1 MHYHSAKLGDVHT
14 LHAAR
19 PTDLVLT
26 KTFKAMKAFIFKV
39 TLVTGM
45 VIVCNGIGTNV
56 DNAMMDA
63 CDYLASTDYPQ
74 DDIVDVELVNAE
86 EEQA

>member
-1 MHYHSAKLGDVHT
+1 
-14 LHAAR
+14 
-19 PTDLVLT
+19 
-26 KTFKAMKAFIFKV
+26 MKAFIFKV

-56 DNAMMDA
+56 DNAMLDA
-63 CDYLASTDYPQ
+63 CLYLSQTDYPE
-74 DDIVDVELVNAE
+74 DDIMDVELVNTE

>member
-1 MHYHSAKLGDVHT
+1 
-14 LHAAR
+14 
-19 PTDLVLT
+19 
-26 KTFKAMKAFIFKV
+26 MKAFIFKV

-56 DNAMMDA
+56 DNAMLDA
-63 CDYLASTDYPQ
+63 CLYLSQTDYPE
-74 DDIVDVELVNAE
+74 DDIADVELVNVE